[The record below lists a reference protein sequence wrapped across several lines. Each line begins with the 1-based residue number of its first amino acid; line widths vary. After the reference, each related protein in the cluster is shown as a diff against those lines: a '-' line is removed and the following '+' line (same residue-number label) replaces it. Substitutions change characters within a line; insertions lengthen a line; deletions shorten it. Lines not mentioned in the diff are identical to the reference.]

1 MEVLITNTN
10 RSARFETTDTLN
22 MDQYLINELLSLM
35 SNQN

>member
-10 RSARFETTDTLN
+10 MSAEFETTNTLN
-22 MDQYLINELLSLM
+22 MKQYLINELLSLM